1 MIGIPN
7 GKASWE
13 VASVD
18 ISDVLQSPHLRL
30 AIAIL
35 SAALGPFWA
44 ALGVLQVTFLGSIKI
59 IQEKSR
65 LGHYKGKQH

>member
-1 MIGIPN
+1 MI

-18 ISDVLQSPHLRL
+18 ISDVDSAPYLRL

-65 LGHYKGKQH
+65 LGHYKEKQH